1 MYKTCNDTCN
11 VVTYMCCHY
20 VSIIAYIFYSTI
32 VVVVVVMLTS
42 TSSTYPSTTG
52 SFVELATAGARLLPC
67 LCCLGL
73 KDPELENGILA
84 IFIVLNVIVALSQIC
99 FELIPIF
106 PPSNKH
112 KDSVACSIS
121 AGPSGSS
128 AAEGVASA
136 GNGPTCSSTCT

>member
-1 MYKTCNDTCN
+1 MPTCSMQIVLDLLLADSTCIKTCNDTCN

-32 VVVVVVMLTS
+32 VVVVVVVVMLTS

-99 FELIPIF
+99 FELIPI
-106 PPSNKH
+106 NL
-112 KDSVACSIS
+112 
-121 AGPSGSS
+121 
-128 AAEGVASA
+128 
-136 GNGPTCSSTCT
+136 STVQQT